1 MRFIVRSLM
10 GLFLLALTIG
20 ILALAAGSV
29 RNALLERWARETHIR
44 PASERVFAVNVV
56 LAKSVTA
63 SPRIRAFGEIRSRR
77 TLDLRAPLGGT
88 IIELARDFIEG
99 GKVVKGQLLLRLD
112 PVDMQAAL
120 DVAETEMSEARAEL
134 SEATAALVLAKD
146 EVAAARAQ
154 ADLRKAALARQQNL
168 LKRSVGTEAAV
179 ETAALAESAADQ
191 MVLGKRQSLA
201 QAEARL
207 NRANTM
213 LARQNI
219 HLKEAKRRL
228 AETEIHA
235 DFDGIL
241 SSVSVVEGGLVGNNE
256 KIARLIDPAALEV
269 AFRLSNTQFA
279 RLVADNDGIARGEV
293 TVRLDLFGEDV
304 IANGTIERVSAEVGS
319 GQTGRQL
326 FARLPASSSVAFRPG
341 DFVSVEVTEPELSGV
356 AILPAAAV
364 DSAGRVLVLG
374 DDDRLQELSLTVLRK
389 QDDQVI
395 VRGDGLFG
403 REVVAARSPL
413 LGVGIR
419 VKPVRQNSRSE
430 VEVPEMIE
438 LTPERRARLMSFVE
452 KNGLIPGDAK
462 KRLLAR
468 LKQDK
473 VPAEMV
479 NRIESRMGG

>member
-1 MRFIVRSLM
+1 MRSLM

-29 RNALLERWARETHIR
+29 RNALLERWARETQIR

-88 IIELARDFIEG
+88 IVELAKDFVEG

-112 PVDMQAAL
+112 PEDMQAAL
-120 DVAETEMSEARAEL
+120 DVAETEISEARAEL

-154 ADLRKAALARQQNL
+154 ADLRKAALVRQQNL
-168 LKRSVGTEAAV
+168 LTRNVGTETAV

-191 MVLGKRQSLA
+191 LVLGKRQSLA

-207 NRANTM
+207 NRAETM

-219 HLKEAKRRL
+219 HLNEAKRRL

-256 KIARLIDPAALEV
+256 KIARLIDPDALEV
-269 AFRLSNTQFA
+269 AFRLSNTQFT

-304 IANGTIERVSAEVGS
+304 TANGTIERVGAEVGS
-319 GQTGRQL
+319 GQTGRQI
-326 FARLPASSSVAFRPG
+326 FARLPASSSFAFRPG
-341 DFVSVEVTEPELSGV
+341 DFVSVEVTEPALDEV
-356 AILPAAAV
+356 AVLPAAAV
-364 DSAGRVLVLG
+364 DSAGKVLVLG
-374 DDDRLQELSLTVLRK
+374 DNDRLEELALIVLRK
-389 QDDQVI
+389 QEDQVI

-403 REVVAARSPL
+403 REVVEARSPL

-419 VKPVRQNSRSE
+419 VKPVRQDSQSE
-430 VEVPEMIE
+430 VQVPEMIE

-452 KNGLIPGDAK
+452 KNGFIPGDAK

-468 LKQDK
+468 LKEDK

-479 NRIESRMGG
+479 NRIEARMGG